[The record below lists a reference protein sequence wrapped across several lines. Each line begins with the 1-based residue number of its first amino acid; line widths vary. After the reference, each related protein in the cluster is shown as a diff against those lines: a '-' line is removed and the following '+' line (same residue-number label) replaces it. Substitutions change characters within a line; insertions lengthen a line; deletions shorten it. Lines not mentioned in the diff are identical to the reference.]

1 MELFRVSSRVD
12 TALCRLKC
20 GKGTSNLLFAF
31 SITISAHCQAQLCL
45 SAVLLAFSTSFK
57 LIVRN

>member
-1 MELFRVSSRVD
+1 MSSRVD

-31 SITISAHCQAQLCL
+31 GKTISAHCQAQLCL

-57 LIVRN
+57 LIVGN